1 MLNIFHSLQFRLVVG
16 FVAVLA
22 IALTSVSLYVGSVA
36 ARETNRF
43 EEDVAGARARRI
55 QDLVAGSGEG
65 RDSEEVRLRVQQAA
79 ELFGWE
85 ILLTDAPSV
94 ALFDIT
100 RQSQDRPGDVRLR
113 PNRGAPNDAV
123 LAVNQEGGYIFVRPG
138 HRATPFAT
146 VGVTAIPTAGD
157 FTADELDI
165 LRDPPPDRIV
175 ESVNRTL
182 MWSGGVAAAVG
193 VLLIVLM
200 SRSMLRPVRV
210 LSGAA
215 TRLGTGDLSQRVPE
229 PGRDEIGRLSDTFNA
244 MATDL
249 EQAETNRRNM
259 VADISHELRT
269 PLSNMQG
276 YVEAMQEGVLAPDPE
291 VLGRVHGLVGQL
303 TRLVEDL
310 RVLALAEA
318 GALPLTMQPF
328 ALNSVVRTAVEAF
341 EPRAAAAGIAISLEA
356 TGDSGVLADRDRI
369 TQVLGNLL
377 DNAVTHTPDGGTV
390 VVAVRPPG
398 GQPADGQK
406 GNGQYVTVSV
416 SDSGRGMTPDDLE
429 RVFDR
434 FYRADPSRTRETG
447 GSGLGLTISRHI
459 VEAHSGTIRAA
470 SVSGEGSTF
479 TFELPLA

>member
-1 MLNIFHSLQFRLVVG
+1 MLNIFYSLQFRLVVG

-43 EEDVAGARARRI
+43 EQDVAGARASRI

-65 RDSEEVRLRVQQAA
+65 RDSEEVRRRVQQAA

-85 ILLTDAPSV
+85 ILLTDTPKV
-94 ALFDIT
+94 VLGDVT

-123 LAVNQEGGYIFVRPG
+123 LVVNPDGGYVFVRPG
-138 HRATPFAT
+138 QRETPFAT
-146 VGVTAIPTAGD
+146 IGVTAIPAGGN
-157 FTADELDI
+157 FTSGDLDV
-165 LRDPPPDRIV
+165 LRDPPPDHMRV
-175 ESVNRTL
+175 RFTDSTMR
-182 MWSGGVAAAVG
+182 SGGVAAAAG
-193 VLLIVLM
+193 ALLIILM
-200 SRSMLRPVRV
+200 SRSLLRPVRV

-215 TRLGTGDLSQRVPE
+215 TRLGTGDLSQRVPQ

-291 VLGRVHGLVGQL
+291 VLGRLHGLVGQL

-318 GALPLTMQPF
+318 GALPLTLQPV
-328 ALNSVVRTAVEAF
+328 ALNTMVRTAVEAF
-341 EPRAAAAGIAISLEA
+341 EPRAAAAGVELSMEMDD
-356 TGDSGVLADRDRI
+356 DSEVLADRDRI

-377 DNAVTHTPDGGTV
+377 DNAVTHTPNGGAV
-390 VVAVRPPG
+390 VVVIRSTG
-398 GQPADGQK
+398 GRAA
-406 GNGQYVTVSV
+406 TVSV
-416 SDSGRGMTPDDLE
+416 SDSGRGMSPEDLS

-459 VEAHSGTIRAA
+459 VEAHGGTIRAA
-470 SVSGEGSTF
+470 RVSGEGSTF
-479 TFELPLA
+479 TFELPLV

>member
-1 MLNIFHSLQFRLVVG
+1 MLNIFHSLPFRLVVG

-43 EEDVAGARARRI
+43 EEDLAGARARRI
-55 QDLVAGSGEG
+55 VDLVDGSGEG
-65 RDSEEVRLRVQQAA
+65 RDSEEVRFRVQQAA

-85 ILLTDAPSV
+85 ILLTDAPNV
-94 ALFDIT
+94 ALGDVT

-123 LAVNQEGGYIFVRPG
+123 LAVDQDGGYVFVRPG
-138 HRATPFAT
+138 HRPTQFAT
-146 VGVTAIPTAGD
+146 VGVSAIPVDSDFTAGD
-157 FTADELDI
+157 VDF

-182 MWSGGVAAAVG
+182 MWSGSVAAAVG
-193 VLLIVLM
+193 ALLIILM
-200 SRSMLRPVRV
+200 SRGVLRPVRV

-215 TRLGTGDLSQRVPE
+215 RQLGTGDLSQRVPE

-244 MATDL
+244 MATGL

-291 VLGRVHGLVGQL
+291 VLGRLHGLVGQL

-318 GALPLTMQPF
+318 GALPLTLQPV
-328 ALNSVVRTAVEAF
+328 ALNAMVRTAVEAF
-341 EPRAAAAGIAISLEA
+341 EPRAAAAGIAISLDLA
-356 TGDSGVLADRDRI
+356 GDSQVVADRDRI

-390 VVAVRPPG
+390 VVAIRPAG
-398 GQPADGQK
+398 GQPASGQAAS
-406 GNGQYVTVSV
+406 VSV
-416 SDSGRGMTPDDLE
+416 SDSGRGMTPEDLG
-429 RVFDR
+429 RVFER

-459 VEAHSGTIRAA
+459 IEAHDGAIRA
-470 SVSGEGSTF
+470 SSEPGKGSTF

>member
-1 MLNIFHSLQFRLVVG
+1 MLNVFHSLQFRLVVG

-55 QDLVAGSGEG
+55 QDLVADSGEG
-65 RDSEEVRLRVQQAA
+65 RDSEEVQFRVQQAA

-85 ILLTDAPSV
+85 ILLTDAPKFV
-94 ALFDIT
+94 LGDVT

-113 PNRGAPNDAV
+113 PNKGAPNDAV
-123 LAVNQEGGYIFVRPG
+123 LAVNLDGGYVFVRPG

-146 VGVTAIPTAGD
+146 VGVTAIPAGGD
-157 FTADELDI
+157 FTVDDLDA

-193 VLLIVLM
+193 ALLIILM
-200 SRSMLRPVRV
+200 SRGVLRPVRE

-215 TRLGTGDLSQRVPE
+215 RQLGTGDLSQRVPE

-249 EQAETNRRNM
+249 EQAETNRRHM

-291 VLGRVHGLVGQL
+291 VLGRLHGLVGQL

-318 GALPLTMQPF
+318 GALPLTLHPV
-328 ALNSVVRTAVEAF
+328 ALNAMVRTATEAF
-341 EPRAAAAGIAISLEA
+341 EPRAAAAGVKMSLEVA
-356 TGDSGVLADRDRI
+356 GDAQVMADRDRI
-369 TQVLGNLL
+369 IQVLGNLL
-377 DNAVTHTPDGGTV
+377 ENAVTHTPDGGAV
-390 VVAVRPPG
+390 VVTVRP
-398 GQPADGQK
+398 ASGQK
-406 GNGQYVTVSV
+406 PTVSV
-416 SDSGRGMTPDDLE
+416 SDSGRGMTPDDVE

-459 VEAHSGTIRAA
+459 IEAHGGTIRAK
-470 SVSGEGSTF
+470 SVQGEGSTF
-479 TFELPLA
+479 TFELPHT